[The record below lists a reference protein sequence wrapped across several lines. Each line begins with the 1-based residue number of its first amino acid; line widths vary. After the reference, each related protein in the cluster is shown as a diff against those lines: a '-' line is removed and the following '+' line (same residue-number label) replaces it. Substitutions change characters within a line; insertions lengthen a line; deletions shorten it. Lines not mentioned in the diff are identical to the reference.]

1 MNCPYCKTESLPE
14 ATKCSACASWMVAHP
29 PVREWTRAR
38 ESYYLAGV
46 CRGLANRF
54 GAPVALLRLLLVL
67 SVFFGGWG
75 ILLYIA
81 LWIAMPREPEPT
93 PERRLIIERPAAS
106 RPSPGT
112 AIVLSRSAA
121 P

>member
-1 MNCPYCKTESLPE
+1 
-14 ATKCSACASWMVAHP
+14 
-29 PVREWTRAR
+29 AR

-112 AIVLSRSAA
+112 AIVLSRNAA